1 MSVITGPALPLA
13 ALIWPLL
20 IGLVAALPAVRSHAL
35 RLLPLA
41 PLPALWLALVG
52 INGSTLAPDLLLG
65 VTLGAA
71 RPAALLLGLAATL
84 WFAAAIHAQGSMA
97 NTKNPAVFTGFWC
110 LTFAGNLGVFLA
122 QDVATFYVAFAAVS
136 LSAYFLVV
144 HESTPSALHAGRVY
158 AILAILGEVCLLL
171 AFVIGATVAESHLIS
186 DMRAALPG
194 TPLAALT
201 IGLLVAGFGIKAGL
215 MPLHLWLPLAHP
227 AAPTAASAVLSGAI
241 VKAGI
246 IGLIVFLPSGTGVGA
261 VLVVL
266 GFFTGF
272 VGALVGLR
280 VRAPKAILAYSTISQ
295 MGLIVAL
302 VGAAIQTEAADV
314 ATVAYYAFHH
324 GLAKGALFLGVA
336 VFAASGGRWRM
347 KVLAVLALVA
357 LSVAGAPMTGGG
369 LTKMAAKPSLAAV
382 DALGGL
388 GELALTLSAV
398 TTTLVLA
405 WFLHR
410 LSAGTAQSQADG
422 GRPGWLITL
431 PTLALGLA
439 ALVLPGW
446 LWSGWSSLPSD
457 YPLRPASLWSATWP
471 VALGLA
477 LAGTMAATRWRAG
490 TLDQANPLWWMRG
503 IARVLAPLVAVPE
516 QLAGMRGAV
525 ADQMQAAARAVTIRI
540 VIAADAAEQTVLAWR
555 ISGLAILAGVLI
567 MVALL
572 VAG

>member
-1 MSVITGPALPLA
+1 MSVIIGPALPLA

-20 IGLVAALPAVRSHAL
+20 IGLVAALPAVRAHAL
-35 RLLPLA
+35 RLLPFA

-52 INGSTLAPDLLLG
+52 IDGSTLAPDLLLG
-65 VTLGAA
+65 ITLGAA
-71 RPAALLLGLAATL
+71 RPAALLFGLTAIL
-84 WFAAAIHAQGSMA
+84 WFAAAIHAQGSMK
-97 NTKNPAVFTGFWC
+97 NTQNPAVFTGFWC
-110 LTFAGNLGVFLA
+110 LTLAGNLGVFLA

-144 HESTPSALHAGRVY
+144 HEGTPSALHAGRVY
-158 AILAILGEVCLLL
+158 AVLAILGEVCLLI
-171 AFVIGATVAESHLIS
+171 AFVIGATVADSLLIA
-186 DMRAALPG
+186 DIRAALPG

-201 IGLLVAGFGIKAGL
+201 IGLLVAGFGIKVGL
-215 MPLHLWLPLAHP
+215 MPLHVWLPLAHP

-246 IGLIVFLPSGTGVGA
+246 IGLMVFLPSGTGVGA

-266 GFFTGF
+266 GFFTAF
-272 VGALVGLR
+272 AGALFGLR

-302 VGAAIQTEAADV
+302 VGAAIQTEAADM
-314 ATVAYYAFHH
+314 ASIAYYAFHH

-336 VFAASGGRWRM
+336 VFAASGGRWR
-347 KVLAVLALVA
+347 KTVLTMLGLVA

-369 LTKMAAKPSLAAV
+369 LTKMAAKPGLAAA

-405 WFLHR
+405 WFLQR
-410 LSAGTAQSQADG
+410 LSAGTAQSARDDE
-422 GRPGWLITL
+422 RPGWPIAL

-439 ALVLPGW
+439 ALMLPWW
-446 LWSGWSSLPSD
+446 LWSGWSSLPPD
-457 YPLRPASLWSATWP
+457 YPLRLASLWYAAWP

-477 LAGTMAATRWRAG
+477 FAGAMAATRWRAG
-490 TLDQANPLWWMRG
+490 TLDQADPLWWTRG
-503 IARVLAPLVAVPE
+503 IARALAPLGAVPE
-516 QLAGMRGAV
+516 QMAGMRSAV
-525 ADQMQAAARAVTIRI
+525 ANRVQAAARAATIGI
-540 VIAADAAEQTVLAWR
+540 VIAADAAEKTVLAWR
-555 ISGLAILAGVLI
+555 ISGLAMLAGVLI
-567 MVALL
+567 VVALL
-572 VAG
+572 VAV